1 MQIILLNPKLKTGRF
16 KKRRNMC
23 NSFAKLCTAT
33 LLYLCLIVINLAE
46 ADDATQLPADNNIS
60 NADLIQNITK
70 AIKPEPLAQGSNEVI
85 IVDHGR
91 SRMNVNLNSGGGQQK
106 FAKDISINVSE
117 SPEDEEGYLLEDYIN
132 EAYDAAL
139 VGQLEVA
146 AFLYKKALEIDKN
159 NLSIKYSLATIYHK
173 QNEYEEAKKF
183 YNSVLTAD
191 PKHFKALNN
200 LLALMGQEN
209 PQKALADLQELAQI
223 NPSYS
228 PLQAQIG
235 IVLLELGNIKAAEEH
250 LRKAVMLD
258 PVVPQYRYNL
268 ALLYERMHKPK
279 LALQLYNSL
288 LQDHYRGMEI
298 PISSG
303 ALQKKIVDITVN
315 KKNNR

>member
-1 MQIILLNPKLKTGRF
+1 M
-16 KKRRNMC
+16 
-23 NSFAKLCTAT
+23 
-33 LLYLCLIVINLAE
+33 LLYLCLIVFDLAE
-46 ADDATQLPADNNIS
+46 ANAQKQGASDDKPSNTDLVQSIS
-60 NADLIQNITK
+60 E
-70 AIKPEPLAQGSNEVI
+70 AIKPAPLTYDSGEVI
-85 IVDHGR
+85 NINHGR
-91 SRMNVNLNSGGGQQK
+91 SRVDVNLNSGSEQQK
-106 FAKDISINVSE
+106 FGKGIRINVSE
-117 SPEDEEGYLLEDYIN
+117 SPEDEEEYLLEDYVN

-173 QNEYEEAKKF
+173 QNEYEQAKRF

-209 PQKALADLQELAQI
+209 PHKALADLQELAQI

-235 IVLLELGNIKAAEEH
+235 IVLLELGDIKAAEEH

-268 ALLYERMHKPK
+268 ALLYERMRKPK

-288 LQDHYRGMEI
+288 LQDYYRGMEI
-298 PISSG
+298 PISSSV
-303 ALQKKIVDITVN
+303 LQKKIIDITIN